1 MLPDGSV
8 HVRLTW
14 PALVTALVLG
24 GGWLAWFTH
33 DPHWL
38 NRAGALVAAAGAAAI
53 LLQISTEMRLEE
65 QRARLELQADRVRE
79 DAGSGPMETLEL
91 RLELKRLERYRSALA
106 KRRLVIAS
114 YVVSIAM
121 LGELLHGF
129 GDLLMCHAFGVCA
142 HGS

>member
-1 MLPDGSV
+1 MSVDDSV

-14 PALVTALVLG
+14 PALVVLLVGG
-24 GGWLAWFTH
+24 GGWLAWFTQ

-53 LLQISTEMRLEE
+53 LLQINAEMRMEEERAGLEARAN
-65 QRARLELQADRVRE
+65 RAREA
-79 DAGSGPMETLEL
+79 AGSGPLDALEL
-91 RLELKRLERYRSALA
+91 RLNLKRLEHTRGALA
-106 KRRLVIAS
+106 KRRLMIAT
-114 YVVSIAM
+114 YVVSMAM

-142 HGS
+142 HAG

>member
-1 MLPDGSV
+1 MAPDGSV

-14 PALVTALVLG
+14 PALVAVVVLG

-53 LLQISTEMRLEE
+53 LLQIRTEVLLEE
-65 QRARLELQADRVRE
+65 ERATLERQADRARE
-79 DAGSGPMETLEL
+79 AAGSGPMEALEL
-91 RLELKRLERYRSALA
+91 RLELKRLETRRSALA
-106 KRRLVIAS
+106 RKRLIIAA
-114 YVVSIAM
+114 YVVSMAM

-129 GDLLMCHAFGVCA
+129 GDLLMCQAFRVCA
-142 HGS
+142 HGA